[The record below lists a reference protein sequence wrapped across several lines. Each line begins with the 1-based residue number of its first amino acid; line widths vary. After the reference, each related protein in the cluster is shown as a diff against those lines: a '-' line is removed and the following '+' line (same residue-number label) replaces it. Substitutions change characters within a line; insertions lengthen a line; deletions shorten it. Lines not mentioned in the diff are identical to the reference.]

1 MTPIPPER
9 LELFN
14 KVIKHGKVTCLFAI
28 DQPLVTHLCEIINI
42 QAKNLDE
49 MDDQIE
55 KLDADFCE
63 YKQRWP
69 DVLNGAEQ

>member
-14 KVIKHGKVTCLFAI
+14 EVIKHGKVTCLFAI

-42 QAKNLDE
+42 QVKNIDE
-49 MDDQIE
+49 MDDE
-55 KLDADFCE
+55 LEE
-63 YKQRWP
+63 YKKRWP
-69 DVLNGAEQ
+69 DVV